1 MTPLKWFKLLLLKEE
16 DITKEEIHNSPQ
28 LQQART
34 MLSES
39 ANGTTAVQVV
49 GLYLKNIWNH
59 TYAAL
64 SSMLD
69 IENLPLRV
77 AITIPAIWP
86 AYAQSAMR
94 KAAEIAGIMDYRE
107 IGKTTLLLVQEP
119 EAAALASLF
128 QRNSFPEIQKNESF
142 VVCDAG
148 GGTVDVI
155 SYEVV
160 SEHPFKLEECV
171 SGTGKLAGAFKIDQ
185 AFESY
190 LKGKTKL
197 KISSLKDS
205 DYNNFILREWELGA
219 KRSFNNSSDQFYEL
233 RPPSKAYGT
242 MARLLNKE
250 TLVISKHE
258 MTCFFSRSLTGIRAL
273 VGEQYKKVQE
283 ATGKPPKKILLVGGL
298 GSSEYVYEVLN
309 NTEKFSNRVL
319 RPSDGWSAVARG
331 AVLRLLQEN
340 ISSQTVR
347 SQRQQKALSILPDV
361 VSRRSRYHYGIL
373 VDVPIDNLILDSDDI
388 VSTNPEGT
396 KVTSR
401 MKWYLSKGDRIDKRS
416 RIPITYWKFHRV
428 GEPLPH
434 KCTFDILY
442 SAEDVAPKR
451 ENSHVL
457 SLCRIECEW
466 DKPLKHWKFAGDP
479 SRGWK
484 KHDDLGLTMGLQGE
498 PKWEVR
504 VGSNRKTID
513 FKIEYSR

>member
-1 MTPLKWFKLLLLKEE
+1 MYPYGLSIRPPADPDECSETFVAIGIDFGTTYSGVSWARSTLPKEVHAVSGWASEDHRNRNEIQVPTLYDIETGSWGYEITPNMTPLKWFKLLLLKEE
-16 DITKEEIHNSPQ
+16 DITKEEIHNSSQ
-28 LQQART
+28 LQQARK

-39 ANGTTAVQVV
+39 ANGITAVQVV

-107 IGKTTLLLVQEP
+107 IAKTTLLLVQEP

-160 SEHPFKLEECV
+160 SEQPFKLEECV

-258 MTCFFSRSLTGIRAL
+258 MTGFFSRSLTGIRAL

-283 ATGKPPKKILLVGGL
+283 ATGKPPK
-298 GSSEYVYEVLN
+298 
-309 NTEKFSNRVL
+309 
-319 RPSDGWSAVARG
+319 
-331 AVLRLLQEN
+331 
-340 ISSQTVR
+340 
-347 SQRQQKALSILPDV
+347 
-361 VSRRSRYHYGIL
+361 
-373 VDVPIDNLILDSDDI
+373 
-388 VSTNPEGT
+388 
-396 KVTSR
+396 
-401 MKWYLSKGDRIDKRS
+401 GDRIEKRS

-428 GEPLPH
+428 GNPLPH
-434 KCTFDILY
+434 KCIFDIRY

-451 ENSHVL
+451 ANSQVL

-513 FKIEYSR
+513 FEIEYTS